1 MRARALSA
9 LVIVPVVVVAF
20 LVGAVGIALLVLVL
34 AVLGAREVETLLRGS
49 GRPVIAGGVVAGAG
63 GLVLLAALGPVLV
76 RPGFDPPAVL
86 ADVGSLARDL
96 DGGLAAGLVVVA
108 LAMVAFARRDPADG
122 FAAWSSTAFGVVY
135 VSLLGAIVVLT
146 GSSGAEG
153 AAADGWWA
161 ERRWVLVL
169 VAIVWGFDTGAYL
182 TGRAIGRHPFF
193 PWISPKKTMEGVAGG
208 LAVAIVTTGIALA
221 VTGADWLPAIVL
233 GPVVGACAQ
242 AGDLAESLLKRAA
255 GAKDSGSL
263 IPGHGGI
270 LDRVDSFLFAAP
282 VLAAYVALV
291 HP

>member
-1 MRARALSA
+1 VRARALSA
-9 LVIVPVVVVAF
+9 IVIVPVVVLAF
-20 LVGAVGIALLVLVL
+20 LAGAVGIALLVLVL
-34 AVLGAREVETLLRGS
+34 AILGAREAETLIRGT

-63 GLVLLAALGPVLV
+63 ALVLLAALGPVLV
-76 RPGFDPPAVL
+76 RPGFDPPAIL
-86 ADVGSLARDL
+86 AEIGSVARDL

-108 LAMVAFARRDPADG
+108 LAVIAFARRDPADG
-122 FAAWSSTAFGVVY
+122 FAAWSASAFGALY
-135 VSLLGAIVVLT
+135 VSLLGAIVVLSGT
-146 GSSGAEG
+146 SGAEG
-153 AAADGWWA
+153 AAAGGWWA

-182 TGRAIGRHPFF
+182 IGRTIGRHPFF
-193 PWISPKKTMEGVAGG
+193 PWISPKKTIEGVLGG
-208 LAVAIVTTGIALA
+208 LAVAIVSAGIALA

-233 GPVVGACAQ
+233 GPVIAACAQ

>member
-1 MRARALSA
+1 VRARALSA
-9 LVIVPVVVVAF
+9 LVIVPVVVLAF

-34 AVLGAREVETLLRGS
+34 AVLGAREVEALLRGT
-49 GRPVIAGGVVAGAG
+49 GRPVIAGGVIAG
-63 GLVLLAALGPVLV
+63 GGALVLLSALGPVLV
-76 RPGFDPPAVL
+76 RPGFDPPAIL
-86 ADVGSLARDL
+86 TEIGSTARDL

-108 LAMVAFARRDPADG
+108 LAMIAFARRDPADG
-122 FAAWSSTAFGVVY
+122 FAAWSASAFGAIY
-135 VSLLGAIVVLT
+135 VSLLGAIVVLA
-146 GSSGAEG
+146 GSPGVDN

-182 TGRAIGRHPFF
+182 IGRTIGRHPFF
-193 PWISPKKTMEGVAGG
+193 PWISPKKTMEGVLGG
-208 LAVAIVTTGIALA
+208 LVVAIVAAGIALA